1 MTQNIEVTKDIE
13 VSRDGAVMS
22 AAFARPQKKNAITGA
37 MYEALIEAFEAAE
50 RDPSVG
56 AFVLSGKGGVFTA
69 GNDLGDFVALAPARR
84 LRMRERTFPQGGS
97 PASSR
102 SSRSR

>member
-1 MTQNIEVTKDIE
+1 MTQDIE
-13 VSRDGAVMS
+13 VARVGAVMT

-56 AFVLSGKGGVFTA
+56 AFVLSGKGAVFTA
-69 GNDLGDFVALAPARR
+69 GNDLGDFVALATGAAAANDGTFRR
-84 LRMRERTFPQGGS
+84 DGS

-102 SSRSR
+102 SLRSR

>member
-1 MTQNIEVTKDIE
+1 MTQNIEMTKDIE
-13 VSRDGAVMS
+13 VGREGAVMW

-50 RDPSVG
+50 RDASVS

-69 GNDLGDFVALAPARR
+69 GNDLGDFVASRSARR
-84 LRMRERTFPQGGS
+84 LRLSAGRSRGGS
-97 PASSR
+97 SASSR
-102 SSRSR
+102 SSKSR

>member
-1 MTQNIEVTKDIE
+1 MTQNIEMTKDIE
-13 VSRDGAVMS
+13 VGREGAVMW

-37 MYEALIEAFEAAE
+37 MYDALIEAFEAAE
-50 RDPSVG
+50 RDASVS

-69 GNDLGDFVALAPARR
+69 GNDLGDFVSPTGAAR
-84 LRMRERTFPQGGS
+84 MTARTFPQGGS